1 MMNVSCSYQSSMV
14 YSLIKSINNNKII
27 TWKELCDN
35 IMNEILVYTNH
46 QHIQLSGIK
55 KININNPYEIF

>member
-1 MMNVSCSYQSSMV
+1 MV